1 MKQLLFA
8 FLLAVASTVANAQDC
23 TVNPAACQAKPV
35 PSTCPAG
42 KHWTTMGSGIAHCV
56 LDDPVCVAPEKLK
69 HDALGNPSCVAPVI
83 TYDWEYRTYRCTSGK
98 LGSREQKRKLTYT
111 DGVLTDTGSW
121 TTYENNCYTPEPA
134 PEPTP
139 TPAPGGN
146 PAPAPG
152 VTCWTDQ
159 WTNTYECP
167 PGTYGSHTSTTY
179 RTCPNGP
186 YAADYTYEGPHSINC
201 SSTPPPT
208 TTPPPSGGSG
218 SSGGSTP
225 DPGPV
230 PTCKNGA
237 SDYPT
242 CTPPSCGNGA
252 TNYPS
257 CNSFPSCSNGA
268 TNYPSCNAFPG
279 CPYAG
284 QSAGTSCD
292 FQADGAQGG
301 GDCIEGTY
309 VWQKAVYNSD
319 ASCSTRVVESGSAGG
334 YQGYCPG
341 RSGGGC
347 PSGY

>member
-1 MKQLLFA
+1 M
-8 FLLAVASTVANAQDC
+8 
-23 TVNPAACQAKPV
+23 

-42 KHWTTMGSGIAHCV
+42 KKWSLAGSNIAHCV
-56 LDDPVCVAPEKLK
+56 DVDPVCPSGHTLE
-69 HDALGNPSCVAPVI
+69 HDFYGNPSCKAPVI
-83 TYDWEYRTYRCTSGK
+83 TQERETRTRSCGGGYTGR
-98 LGSREQKRKLTYT
+98 LYQERFNTYT
-111 DGVLTDTGSW
+111 NGTLTAYGSW
-121 TTYENNCYTPEPA
+121 DTYKSTCQEVPPEPV
-134 PEPTP
+134 PTPTPTP

-159 WTNTYECP
+159 WPNTYECP
-167 PGTYGSHTSTTY
+167 TGTYGSHTSTTY

-186 YAADYTYEGPHSINC
+186 YGADYTYEGPHSINC

-218 SSGGSTP
+218 SSGGGTP
-225 DPGPV
+225 DPGPA

-257 CNSFPSCSNGA
+257 CNNFPSCSNGA